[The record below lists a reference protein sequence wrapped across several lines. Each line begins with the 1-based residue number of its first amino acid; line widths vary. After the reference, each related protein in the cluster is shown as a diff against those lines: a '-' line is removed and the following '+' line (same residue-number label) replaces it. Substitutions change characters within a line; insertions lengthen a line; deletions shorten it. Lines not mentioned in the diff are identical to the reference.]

1 MTVKFVGGPPRSHWH
16 FFRPQCF
23 FDRIHKRCARKRL
36 QCWRERSSL
45 PPSIQISTAVLVD
58 ILHSF
63 FQQLLRGGETFSRRR
78 CHQLR
83 FASHQANKKHDD
95 DDDNQLP
102 FSAPLPLLFSQIPH
116 SSVLQEASCI
126 LTASLMHC
134 LLFPSPF

>member
-58 ILHSF
+58 ILRSF
-63 FQQLLRGGETFSRRR
+63 FQRLLRGETFFRRR

-83 FASHQANKKHDD
+83 FASSQQQTLTMTTWSINC
-95 DDDNQLP
+95 L
-102 FSAPLPLLFSQIPH
+102 FRPLCRLILSYLTQVCFRKPR
-116 SSVLQEASCI
+116 VI
-126 LTASLMHC
+126 LTASLIHC
-134 LLFPSPF
+134 LFFPSPF